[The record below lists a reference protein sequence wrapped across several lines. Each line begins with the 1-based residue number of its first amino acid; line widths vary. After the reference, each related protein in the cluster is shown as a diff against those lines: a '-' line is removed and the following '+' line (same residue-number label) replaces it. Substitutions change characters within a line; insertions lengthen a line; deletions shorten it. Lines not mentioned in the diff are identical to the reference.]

1 MDREYYSRGERKS
14 VEVLDDVVAIKVA
27 PDDRGLAPT
36 QRASAPKPWLR
47 MRAYHGRRWRHF
59 RNANWLIVE
68 PAADVSRSLDVGRA
82 RRVPRTSGWWSG
94 ATTALLESPRSG

>member
-27 PDDRGLAPT
+27 PDDRGLTPDADSFGT
-36 QRASAPKPWLR
+36 EVRLR

-59 RNANWLIVE
+59 RM
-68 PAADVSRSLDVGRA
+68 
-82 RRVPRTSGWWSG
+82 RTG
-94 ATTALLESPRSG
+94 